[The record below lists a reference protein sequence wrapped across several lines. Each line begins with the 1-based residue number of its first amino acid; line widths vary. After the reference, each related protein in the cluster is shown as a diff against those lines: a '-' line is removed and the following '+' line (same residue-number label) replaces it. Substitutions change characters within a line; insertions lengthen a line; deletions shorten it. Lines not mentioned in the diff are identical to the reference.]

1 MFRFLFDIDT
11 WQELKESLTKNK
23 LRTVITMI
31 GVWWGILL
39 LIGLLGS
46 AKGIENKFSVQFGDY
61 ATNSVF
67 IWGQSTSMAFK
78 GYQEGR
84 FPRLKFSH
92 LEKIKNQV
100 RGIKF
105 LLPRNARDAQVVRG
119 VQYASFTMSGDFPLL
134 DQIQKKNLI
143 AGRFINQSDINE
155 SKKVA
160 VISDDVFKQL
170 FDADED
176 AIGDFIKI
184 NEINYTVVGVFEQ
197 GDFDFGG
204 QLHIP
209 FTTFQK
215 VYNQGDNI
223 GWITVTGENGF
234 DIRQLEKDVK
244 LVLKNLNYVHPDDNR
259 AFGSFNLG
267 ELFERFE
274 GFLMGMQFLT
284 WFVGIA
290 TLIAGVFAIG
300 NILLITVKERT
311 KEIGIRRA
319 IGATPFEIKRQIVIE
334 SIFLTI
340 IAGIFGIY
348 PPAFVAQVVAF
359 AFGLAASSIFPALI
373 MGIFS
378 KRINSSGA
386 ITGMITGLLFTLSYI
401 IFFKF
406 IAPDFNNSDYWFLGI
421 SPEGI
426 GIIGMLVNFFFAI
439 AISLI
444 TKAPPEEIKNLV
456 DKIRQPG

>member
-105 LLPRNARDAQVVRG
+105 LLPRNARDAEVVRG

-160 VISDDVFKQL
+160 VISEDVFKQL
-170 FDADED
+170 FDANEE

-184 NEINYTVVGVFEQ
+184 NEISYKVVGVFEQ

-223 GWITVTGENGF
+223 GWITVTGEDGF

-340 IAGIFGIY
+340 IAGIFGIISGGWILIAMDY
-348 PPAFVAQVVAF
+348 SFGSGPDSVLINASVPIIVVFISVIILVLFGTLIGLIPANRAT
-359 AFGLAASSIFPALI
+359 SIKPIDAL
-373 MGIFS
+373 
-378 KRINSSGA
+378 R
-386 ITGMITGLLFTLSYI
+386 
-401 IFFKF
+401 
-406 IAPDFNNSDYWFLGI
+406 
-421 SPEGI
+421 
-426 GIIGMLVNFFFAI
+426 
-439 AISLI
+439 
-444 TKAPPEEIKNLV
+444 EE
-456 DKIRQPG
+456 

>member
-1 MFRFLFDIDT
+1 MFKFLIDKDT
-11 WQELKESLTKNK
+11 WQELRESLTKNK

-67 IWGQSTSMAFK
+67 IWGQSTSKAFK

-84 FPRLKFSH
+84 RPRLKFSH

-100 RGIKF
+100 NGIKF
-105 LLPRNARDAQVVRG
+105 LLPRNARDVQVVRG
-119 VQYASFTMSGDFPLL
+119 VQYDNFGLSGDFPLL

-143 AGRFINQSDINE
+143 SGRFINQLDIDDN
-155 SKKVA
+155 KKVA
-160 VISDDVFKQL
+160 VISDDVYKQL
-170 FDADED
+170 FEIDEK
-176 AIGDFIKI
+176 AIGEFIKI
-184 NEINYTVVGVFEQ
+184 NEINYKVIGVFEQ

-204 QLHIP
+204 ELHIP
-209 FTTFQK
+209 FTTFQN

-223 GWITVTGENGF
+223 GWITVTGEDGYN
-234 DIRQLEKDVK
+234 IRQIENDVK
-244 LVLKNLNYVHPDDNR
+244 LVLKNLNYVHPEDNR

-319 IGATPFEIKRQIVIE
+319 IGATPFEIKRQIVLD

-340 IAGIFGIY
+340 IAGIFGIISGGWILMWMDSSFGSG
-348 PPAFVAQVVAF
+348 PDSVLINASVPILVVFISVIILVVFGTLIGLIPANRAT
-359 AFGLAASSIFPALI
+359 SIKPIDAL
-373 MGIFS
+373 
-378 KRINSSGA
+378 R
-386 ITGMITGLLFTLSYI
+386 
-401 IFFKF
+401 
-406 IAPDFNNSDYWFLGI
+406 
-421 SPEGI
+421 
-426 GIIGMLVNFFFAI
+426 
-439 AISLI
+439 
-444 TKAPPEEIKNLV
+444 EE
-456 DKIRQPG
+456 

>member
-143 AGRFINQSDINE
+143 AGRFINQSDIDE
-155 SKKVA
+155 SKKIA

-170 FDADED
+170 FDAEEE

-184 NEINYTVVGVFEQ
+184 NEISYKVVGVFEQ

-223 GWITVTGENGF
+223 GWITVTGEDGF
-234 DIRQLEKDVK
+234 NIRQVEKDVK

-340 IAGIFGIY
+340 IAGIFGIISGGWILIAMDSAY
-348 PPAFVAQVVAF
+348 GSGPDSVLINASVPIIVVFISVIILVVFGTLIGLIPANRAT
-359 AFGLAASSIFPALI
+359 SIKPIDAL
-373 MGIFS
+373 
-378 KRINSSGA
+378 R
-386 ITGMITGLLFTLSYI
+386 
-401 IFFKF
+401 
-406 IAPDFNNSDYWFLGI
+406 
-421 SPEGI
+421 
-426 GIIGMLVNFFFAI
+426 
-439 AISLI
+439 
-444 TKAPPEEIKNLV
+444 EE
-456 DKIRQPG
+456 

>member
-1 MFRFLFDIDT
+1 MFKFLIDKDT
-11 WQELKESLTKNK
+11 WQELRESLTKNK

-67 IWGQSTSMAFK
+67 IWGQSTSKAFK

-84 FPRLKFSH
+84 RPRLKFSH

-100 RGIKF
+100 NGIKF
-105 LLPRNARDAQVVRG
+105 LLPRNARDVQVVRG
-119 VQYASFTMSGDFPLL
+119 VQYDNFGLSGDFPLL

-143 AGRFINQSDINE
+143 SGRFINQLDVEDN
-155 SKKVA
+155 KKVT
-160 VISDDVFKQL
+160 VISDDVYKQL
-170 FDADED
+170 FDIDEK
-176 AIGDFIKI
+176 AIGEFIKI
-184 NEINYTVVGVFEQ
+184 NEISYKVIGVFEQ

-204 QLHIP
+204 ELHIP
-209 FTTFQK
+209 FTTFRD

-223 GWITVTGENGF
+223 GWITVTGEDGYN
-234 DIRQLEKDVK
+234 IRQIENDVK

-319 IGATPFEIKRQIVIE
+319 IGATPFEIKRQIVLE

-340 IAGIFGIY
+340 IAGIFGIISGGWILI
-348 PPAFVAQVVAF
+348 AMDS
-359 AFGLAASSIFPALI
+359 AFGSGPDSVLINASVPILVVFISVIILVVFGTLIGLIPANRATSIKPIDAL
-373 MGIFS
+373 
-378 KRINSSGA
+378 R
-386 ITGMITGLLFTLSYI
+386 
-401 IFFKF
+401 
-406 IAPDFNNSDYWFLGI
+406 
-421 SPEGI
+421 
-426 GIIGMLVNFFFAI
+426 
-439 AISLI
+439 
-444 TKAPPEEIKNLV
+444 EE
-456 DKIRQPG
+456 